1 MIQFSKV
8 GIFASSYGFPKFAE
22 AVFLTATAGIIYLM
36 FLFIERNSL
45 HSAIAQAVKNVWEH
59 LKITGHIPAYF
70 EGRAQYIFC
79 VAI

>member
-45 HSAIAQAVKNVWEH
+45 HSAIAQAVKNV
-59 LKITGHIPAYF
+59 
-70 EGRAQYIFC
+70 
-79 VAI
+79 